1 MSFTDY
7 ILIDNILPQ
16 KNAATK
22 KGRQSGGISIFCK
35 NKFEKFITIVKK
47 GENHL
52 WIKIKK
58 ELFNDLVKD
67 VFICPT
73 YSPR

>member
-1 MSFTDY
+1 MDY

-22 KGRQSGGISIFCK
+22 KGRHSGGISIFCK